1 VFPSSK
7 TAPRLKKI
15 SPIEP
20 QISGVQAAEGQPL
33 GPVAKPMG
41 NPNLNLAATVA
52 NSPHCLPEEPECWM
66 VANLRWLAE
75 ELGCPQEFPG

>member
-1 VFPSSK
+1 MFPSSK

-52 NSPHCLPEEPECWM
+52 NP
-66 VANLRWLAE
+66 RWLAE

>member
-52 NSPHCLPEEPECWM
+52 N
-66 VANLRWLAE
+66 LRWLAE

>member
-52 NSPHCLPEEPECWM
+52 NP
-66 VANLRWLAE
+66 RWLAE